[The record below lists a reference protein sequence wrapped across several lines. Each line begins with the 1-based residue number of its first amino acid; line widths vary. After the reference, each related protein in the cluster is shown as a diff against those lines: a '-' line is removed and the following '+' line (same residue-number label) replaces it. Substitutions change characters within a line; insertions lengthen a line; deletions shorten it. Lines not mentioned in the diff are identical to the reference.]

1 MKRVGQGARPLK
13 LQAVCLVE
21 RFSEVGLQTPSSSS
35 PQLLKIQI
43 VGPSPE
49 LPNQKLWGW
58 GSASQVILIL
68 AKV

>member
-35 PQLLKIQI
+35 PQLLEIQI
-43 VGPSPE
+43 VRPSPE
-49 LPNQKLWGW
+49 LPNQSETLGLGVSKPGD
-58 GSASQVILIL
+58 SDPC
-68 AKV
+68 